1 MKKKVLTVA
10 TVGVIGLSSLTP
22 APLYAKGMSSSGGR
36 SSSMSSSR
44 SSSSSSSRTS
54 TPKAS
59 TKSSF
64 TPKAA
69 PKSTTSTSST
79 KTKAKTKA
87 KTTAKKAVAKKKA
100 KSGSKTVHTTH
111 YISSPTYQQRG
122 LSWFDYYILFGWTH
136 SHSDDGCNDYNDNDI
151 CDNSEK
157 DKGDN

>member
-36 SSSMSSSR
+36 SSS
-44 SSSSSSSRTS
+44 RTS

-79 KTKAKTKA
+79 KTTPKASTTTKAKTKA

-136 SHSDDGCNDYNDNDI
+136 PHSDDGCNDYNDNDI

>member
-1 MKKKVLTVA
+1 MRKKVLTVA

-36 SSSMSSSR
+36 SSS
-44 SSSSSSSRTS
+44 RTS

-64 TPKAA
+64 TPKVA
-69 PKSTTSTSST
+69 PKEKASTSST
-79 KTKAKTKA
+79 KTTPKASTTTKA

-136 SHSDDGCNDYNDNDI
+136 PHSDDGCNDYNDNDI

-157 DKGDN
+157 DKGDK